1 MRRQSD
7 LEDVRLPAPPPLRID
22 RQTWPARFLVVSNR
36 LPYNISVENDRIVLV
51 RGIGGLVTALDPV
64 LRLTGGTWVG
74 WSGSTDPLPDAIS
87 IDAPEQP
94 ARGYHLSPITL
105 SRREVDEYY
114 LGYSNRCLWPLFHYF
129 QEHCDFDEKNWA
141 TYRDVNRRFADA
153 VAAAYRPGDMVWVHD
168 YHLLLVPR
176 LIRERIPGVRVGLF
190 LHIPFPAGEIF
201 RIDDHS
207 VDLLRGMLGSDLI
220 GFHTDGYVDNFI
232 DSVTSLT
239 GHEYSSTT
247 GTVRVDDRR
256 VALGSF
262 PISVDCEQFQRMAE
276 RPGIEDEIRRVRDAY
291 RAEIIALGVDRL
303 DYTKGILER
312 LQAIE
317 LMLERHPDIQGRF
330 TFVQLSAP
338 SRTKVHAYREMREK
352 IEYMVGR
359 INGRFGGRGCIPIDY
374 RYEEHSHEELAAFY
388 RAADLVLV
396 TPLRDG
402 MNLVAKEYVVCRPDE
417 DGVLVLSRFAGAFDE
432 LKDAVAVNPYHPE
445 DMAEAIYQATRM
457 PAAERRRRMR
467 QMRATVA
474 RNDIY
479 AWLGRFLLAIG
490 AGPIPLADRLPG
502 EQLAAPHRPPGVVD
516 GSANWRA

>member
-1 MRRQSD
+1 MRLDEPS
-7 LEDVRLPAPPPLRID
+7 
-22 RQTWPARFLVVSNR
+22 WPARFLVVRYR
-36 LPYNISVENDRIVLV
+36 LPYNLSVENGRTVQV

-74 WSGSTDPLPDAIS
+74 WSGSTDPLPETVS
-87 IDAPEQP
+87 IDTEEDPVS
-94 ARGYHLSPITL
+94 GYHLSPIRL
-105 SRREVDEYY
+105 SKQEVDGYY

-129 QEHCDFDEKNWA
+129 QEHCDFDETNWA

-153 VAAAYRPGDMVWVHD
+153 VLAAYRPGDMVWIHD

-176 LIRERIPGVRVGLF
+176 MVRERIPGARIGLF
-190 LHIPFPAGEIF
+190 LHIPFPAAEIF
-201 RIDDHS
+201 RIENHS
-207 VDLLRGMLGSDLI
+207 AVLLEGMLGADLI
-220 GFHTDGYVDNFI
+220 GFHTDGYVKSFVDA
-232 DSVTSLT
+232 VTALT
-239 GHEYSSTT
+239 GHPHSSTA
-247 GTVRVDDRR
+247 GTFRVDGRK
-256 VALGSF
+256 VALGAF
-262 PISVDCEQFQRMAE
+262 PISIDCEEFHQMAA
-276 RPGIEDEIRRVRDAY
+276 RPGIEDEVRRLRDTY

-374 RYEEHSHEELAAFY
+374 RYEGHSQEELAAFY
-388 RAADLVLV
+388 RAADLALV

-432 LKDAVAVNPYHPE
+432 LKDAVAVNPYQPDE
-445 DMAEAIYQATRM
+445 MAEAIYQATRM

-467 QMRATVA
+467 RMRETVA
-474 RNDIY
+474 HNDIY
-479 AWLGRFLLAIG
+479 AWLGQFLLGIG
-490 AGPIPLADRLPG
+490 AGPMPTFDRPRDEPLAAIQRQPRRSCPG
-502 EQLAAPHRPPGVVD
+502 AVRVAT
-516 GSANWRA
+516 GS